1 MIGDEGELWVRTAE
15 AVLARGRGFQEAILT
30 ADRVIRAYLNN
41 ARSRLGSDQ
50 HRGPGFVLQ
59 PGA

>member
-15 AVLARGRGFQEAILT
+15 AVLARGRSFQEAVLM
-30 ADRVIRAYLNN
+30 ADRVIRAYLQN

-50 HRGPGFVLQ
+50 DPGLGFVLQ